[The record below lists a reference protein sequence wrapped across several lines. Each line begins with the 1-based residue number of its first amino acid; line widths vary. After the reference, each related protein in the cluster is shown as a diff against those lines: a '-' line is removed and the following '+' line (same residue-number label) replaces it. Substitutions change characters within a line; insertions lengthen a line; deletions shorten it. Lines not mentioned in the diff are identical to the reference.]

1 MSEKIHLS
9 DAFCFQKAKVPEI
22 WENNFILAC
31 YPILKYAES
40 MLQKISTKSCEKE
53 DKIVNRNQLI
63 GLFILKD
70 TIMEIN
76 NFVYDDSDNQIEIAS
91 VKIERK

>member
-1 MSEKIHLS
+1 MLS
-9 DAFCFQKAKVPEI
+9 
-22 WENNFILAC
+22 
-31 YPILKYAES
+31 
-40 MLQKISTKSCEKE
+40 KISAKE
-53 DKIVNRNQLI
+53 YNKNERIIDGNKQI

-91 VKIERK
+91 VKIEKKHRNPNGFR